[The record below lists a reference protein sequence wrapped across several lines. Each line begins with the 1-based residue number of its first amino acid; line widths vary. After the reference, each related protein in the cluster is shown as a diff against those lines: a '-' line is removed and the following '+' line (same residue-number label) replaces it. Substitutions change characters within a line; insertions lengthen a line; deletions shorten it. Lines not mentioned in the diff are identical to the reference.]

1 MIRLQAHQGACRTH
15 PGNTMPAY
23 KAALEQGYQIIELDP
38 KFTKDQ
44 VCVLLHDWT
53 VNRTGRDKDGNKLP
67 VETKIADLTLAE
79 AMELDFGVAYDEKYK
94 GTKIPLFTEVIEFAK
109 ENKIYIKVDNVVESF
124 TPEQIDAIIAL
135 VHENN
140 GEEYISFTCKSVE
153 FVARVAKEFPN
164 SEIHY
169 DGPVSR
175 EIMDSIR
182 SVLKN
187 NKLTTW
193 LPSEKKSW
201 LPYPPADKETVAM
214 VHEYGEVGVWTAR
227 DEESLKAC
235 LALEPDAIEVD
246 GIVTP
251 EMINKKEV

>member
-1 MIRLQAHQGACRTH
+1 MIRLQAHRGACRTH
-15 PGNTMPAY
+15 PENTIIAY
-23 KAALEQGYQIIELDP
+23 EAAVEQKYQIIELDP

-67 VETKIADLTLAE
+67 VEIKIADLTLAE
-79 AMELDFGVAYDEKYK
+79 AMELDFGVAFGEQFK

-109 ENKIYIKVDNVVESF
+109 KNKAHVKVDNVVESF

-140 GEEYISFTCKSVE
+140 GENYISFTCKSVE

-187 NKLTTW
+187 NKITTW

-201 LPYPPADKETVAM
+201 LPYPPADKATADM
-214 VHEYGEVGVWTAR
+214 VREYGEVGIWTAR

-251 EMINKKEV
+251 EMINK